1 MPPTALKNRNPR
13 SHQHKSLLTLQ
24 QRNLRTPHKMSLPFK
39 NKYLHS
45 SIQTRLTVTIMDS
58 YILQHSPMISLKPQ
72 QSEKYPRHRLT
83 SPQPDS
89 LQPPNP
95 FSDLLCSI
103 SNPQNRHRTWQ
114 KLHSV
119 YQKKKLPL
127 ALPRPRSRPKPKKHL
142 EILVKNLELI
152 YHHVI
157 I

>member
-1 MPPTALKNRNPR
+1 
-13 SHQHKSLLTLQ
+13 
-24 QRNLRTPHKMSLPFK
+24 MSLPFK

-114 KLHSV
+114 KLHCV
-119 YQKKKLPL
+119 YQKRKLPL
-127 ALPRPRSRPKPKKHL
+127 ALPRPRSRLKPRKRL
-142 EILVKNLELI
+142 EFLVKKKKPRTHTPPRHYLASFPIPRNVKCDPKRV
-152 YHHVI
+152 YPS
-157 I
+157 